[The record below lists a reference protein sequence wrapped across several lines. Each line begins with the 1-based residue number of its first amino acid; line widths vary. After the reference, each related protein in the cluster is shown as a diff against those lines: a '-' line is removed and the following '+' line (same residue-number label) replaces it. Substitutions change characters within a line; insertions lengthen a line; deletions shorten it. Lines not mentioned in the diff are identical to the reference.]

1 MESGEL
7 TERIAARVKEKLE
20 QMGITVSDGETRACM
35 NGSSDTARCASCC
48 RNGEGDL
55 SGNADRSRR
64 TLLLLTEDHG
74 TDCHAVLENSELAG
88 AYDVECALL
97 SDYKINME
105 QVDSVILFN
114 LTCANL
120 SKLCSGM
127 ADTPYL
133 KTALRAVMSGKRL
146 FVSSEEIEYLRY
158 EKTMPAPMWKKL
170 SGELD
175 FLKSC
180 GLCIVPKDKL
190 VCAVMDRTADKVGGT
205 ALNQPEENAW
215 SAESSSRADR
225 CEEKEREISIDRKVV
240 TERDVIEA
248 GRVGAVCI
256 RTKKGCIITDL
267 AGEAAMRRGIR
278 FCSD

>member
-1 MESGEL
+1 METEEL

-20 QMGITVSDGETRACM
+20 QMGITVSDSEIHACM
-35 NGSSDTARCASCC
+35 SGSNDTARCASGCQ
-48 RNGEGDL
+48 RGEDH
-55 SGNADRSRR
+55 SSCDGNRR

-74 TDCHAVLENSELAG
+74 TDCHALLESRELAG
-88 AYDVECALL
+88 AYHVECALL

-105 QVDSVILFN
+105 QVDTVILFH

-133 KTALRAVMSGKRL
+133 KTALQAVMSGKRIL
-146 FVSSEEIEYLRY
+146 VSSDEIEYLQY
-158 EKTMPAPMWKKL
+158 EKSMPAPMWKRM

-180 GLCIVPKDKL
+180 GVRVVPEDKL
-190 VCAVMDRTADKVGGT
+190 ISAVMDRTADKAGGT
-205 ALNQPEENAW
+205 ALHNREEMPLP
-215 SAESSSRADR
+215 AERSSRADC
-225 CEEKEREISIDRKVV
+225 CEEREREISISRKVV
-240 TERDVIEA
+240 TERDVMEA
-248 GRVGAVCI
+248 GRIGAVCI

-267 AGEAAMRRGIR
+267 ASEAAMRRGIR
-278 FCSD
+278 FCSN